1 MKKKPYISIIITY
14 LNKRKF
20 IKKTL
25 NSILF
30 QTYKNYELIFVYDD
44 SNHEDLKYIKQHL
57 KNLKIKKLLL
67 TKKT

>member
-14 LNKRKF
+14 FNKRRF

-25 NSILF
+25 NSIFF

-57 KNLKIKKLLL
+57 KKYSSSSGF
-67 TKKT
+67 